1 MSSVFQCVVC
11 LGARATMQTFPCEHR
26 VVCRK
31 CFIRTIQVAV
41 AQRSLPLRC
50 VVCRTR
56 ILKLRHCSPGSKA
69 VSVNAES
76 PFQSSS
82 APRTKHKLSHNGNG
96 FIVNNNNNNAAISNN
111 NNNTTIVNNNKIH
124 AVTSLGKV
132 SPCRPAGQGNR
143 KGMKPSSSS
152 LFAPEPPR
160 VTLTKAAPSHFSP
173 LAKSSHPNQRDAS
186 PSVTLTST
194 TAKMTTTAT
203 TTTTTTTSIR
213 AAPATKQATPGKKG
227 DVIVDTTLAVS
238 KGNNSHSSRR
248 GRVFPFRSL
257 FSRQ

>member
-1 MSSVFQCVVC
+1 
-11 LGARATMQTFPCEHR
+11 MQTFPCEHR

-76 PFQSSS
+76 PFQSAS

-96 FIVNNNNNNAAISNN
+96 FVVNNNNNNNNNSAASNNNNNNN

-132 SPCRPAGQGNR
+132 SPCRPAVQGNR
-143 KGMKPSSSS
+143 KGMKPSSSSS

-186 PSVTLTST
+186 PSVTLAST
-194 TAKMTTTAT
+194 TAKMTTTT
-203 TTTTTTTSIR
+203 TTATTTTSIR
-213 AAPATKQATPGKKG
+213 AAPATKQATPCKKG
-227 DVIVDTTLAVS
+227 DVIVDPKLAIS
-238 KGNNSHSSRR
+238 KGNNSHTSRR